1 MPERLPPRLDEIAR
15 TTWPSSQDYNFRA
28 YAQRR
33 VAAGFREN
41 MRAEPAEATELL
53 AAAEPQLEM
62 IRRQALINS
71 MYHGG
76 ESVMSA
82 FASQRAQAG
91 VPSGAPAPS
100 A

>member
-1 MPERLPPRLDEIAR
+1 MAFARPPA
-15 TTWPSSQDYNFRA
+15 PSSQDYNFRA

-41 MRAEPAEATELL
+41 MHAAPAEAAELL
-53 AAAEPQLEM
+53 ASAEPQLEM

-82 FASQRAQAG
+82 YASQRAQTG
-91 VPSGAPAPS
+91 VPSGTTAPS